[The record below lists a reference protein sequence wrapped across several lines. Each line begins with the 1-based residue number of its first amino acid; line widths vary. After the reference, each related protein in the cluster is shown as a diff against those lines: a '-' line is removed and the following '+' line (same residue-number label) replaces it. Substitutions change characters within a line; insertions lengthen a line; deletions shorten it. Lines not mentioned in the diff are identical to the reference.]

1 MAQYLV
7 FSVSLTEYT
16 TVFLK
21 FLTAT
26 KNKPNEVNTQSFCT
40 QSEMGITDSMEP
52 HPQACF

>member
-26 KNKPNEVNTQSFCT
+26 KNKPIEVNTQSFCT
-40 QSEMGITDSMEP
+40 QSEMGITGSMEP